1 MNKLNA
7 RAYSEVYQIIQLLDN
22 DLRSKL
28 PDEVVLFFMENR
40 DLEYEPY
47 FNKYEDLENQKL
59 LNETINVLA
68 FLKLKYWCT
77 TDEEKIFLKQL
88 EKNDVEQTDDYETIL
103 KQNYYQKYNREIVQ
117 KAQGEEKSLTSKSSL
132 WTKIRSFF
140 KNLFSNENAK
150 K

>member
-28 PDEVVLFFMENR
+28 PDEIVLFFMENR

-88 EKNDVEQTDDYETIL
+88 EENDVEQTDDYETIL

-117 KAQGEEKSLTSKSSL
+117 KVQGEEKSLTSKSSL

>member
-28 PDEVVLFFMENR
+28 PDEIVLFFMENR

-88 EKNDVEQTDDYETIL
+88 EENDVEQTDDYETIL

>member
-7 RAYSEVYQIIQLLDN
+7 RAYSEVYQIIQLLDD
-22 DLRSKL
+22 DLRNKL
-28 PDEVVLFFMENR
+28 PDEVVLFFKENR

-47 FNKYEDLENQKL
+47 FNKYEVLENQKV

-88 EKNDVEQTDDYETIL
+88 EENDVEQTDDYETIL

>member
-7 RAYSEVYQIIQLLDN
+7 RAYSEVYQIIQLLDD
-22 DLRSKL
+22 DLRNKL
-28 PDEVVLFFMENR
+28 PDEVVLFFKENR

-47 FNKYEDLENQKL
+47 FNKYEDLENQKV

>member
-7 RAYSEVYQIIQLLDN
+7 RAYSEVYQIIQLLDD
-22 DLRSKL
+22 DLRNKL
-28 PDEVVLFFMENR
+28 PDEVVLFFKENR

-47 FNKYEDLENQKL
+47 FNKYEDLENQKV

-88 EKNDVEQTDDYETIL
+88 EENDVEQTDDYETIL

>member
-7 RAYSEVYQIIQLLDN
+7 RAYSEVYQIIQLLDD
-22 DLRSKL
+22 DLRNKL
-28 PDEVVLFFMENR
+28 PDEVVLFFKENR

-117 KAQGEEKSLTSKSSL
+117 KAQGEEKSLTSKNSL

>member
-28 PDEVVLFFMENR
+28 PDEVVLFFKENR

-88 EKNDVEQTDDYETIL
+88 EENDVEQTDDYETIL

-117 KAQGEEKSLTSKSSL
+117 KAQVEEKSLTSKSSL

>member
-28 PDEVVLFFMENR
+28 TDEIVLFFMENR

-88 EKNDVEQTDDYETIL
+88 EENDVEQTDDYETIL

>member
-22 DLRSKL
+22 DLRNKL

-88 EKNDVEQTDDYETIL
+88 EENDVEQTDDYETIL

>member
-7 RAYSEVYQIIQLLDN
+7 RAYSEVYQIIQLLDD
-22 DLRSKL
+22 DLRNKL
-28 PDEVVLFFMENR
+28 PDEVVLFFKENR

-103 KQNYYQKYNREIVQ
+103 RQNYYQKYNREIVQ

>member
-7 RAYSEVYQIIQLLDN
+7 RAYSEVYQIIQLLDD
-22 DLRSKL
+22 DLRNKL
-28 PDEVVLFFMENR
+28 PDEVVLFFKENR

-47 FNKYEDLENQKL
+47 FNKYEDLENQKV

-88 EKNDVEQTDDYETIL
+88 EENDVEQTDDYETIL

-132 WTKIRSFF
+132 WTKSRSFF

>member
-7 RAYSEVYQIIQLLDN
+7 RAYSEVYQIIQLLDD
-22 DLRSKL
+22 DLRNKL
-28 PDEVVLFFMENR
+28 PDEVVLFFKENR

-47 FNKYEDLENQKL
+47 FNKYEDLENQKV

-88 EKNDVEQTDDYETIL
+88 EENDVEQTDDYETIL

-117 KAQGEEKSLTSKSSL
+117 KAQSEEKSLTSRNSIWSKV
-132 WTKIRSFF
+132 RDFF

>member
-7 RAYSEVYQIIQLLDN
+7 RAYSEVYQIIQLLDD
-22 DLRSKL
+22 DLRNKL
-28 PDEVVLFFMENR
+28 PDEVVLFFKENR

>member
-7 RAYSEVYQIIQLLDN
+7 RAYSEVYQIIQLLDD
-22 DLRSKL
+22 DLRNKL

-88 EKNDVEQTDDYETIL
+88 EENDVEQTDDYETIL

>member
-28 PDEVVLFFMENR
+28 PEEIVLFFMENR

-88 EKNDVEQTDDYETIL
+88 EENDVEQTDDYETIL

>member
-1 MNKLNA
+1 MRK
-7 RAYSEVYQIIQLLDN
+7 E
-22 DLRSKL
+22 
-28 PDEVVLFFMENR
+28 
-40 DLEYEPY
+40 
-47 FNKYEDLENQKL
+47 
-59 LNETINVLA
+59 
-68 FLKLKYWCT
+68 
-77 TDEEKIFLKQL
+77 EEKIFLKQL
-88 EKNDVEQTDDYETIL
+88 EENDVEQTDDYETIL

>member
-28 PDEVVLFFMENR
+28 PDEIVLFFMENR

-88 EKNDVEQTDDYETIL
+88 EENDVEQTDDYETIL

-140 KNLFSNENAK
+140 KKLFSNENAK

>member
-7 RAYSEVYQIIQLLDN
+7 RAYSEVYQIIQLLDD
-22 DLRSKL
+22 DLRNKL
-28 PDEVVLFFMENR
+28 PDEVVLFFKENR

-103 KQNYYQKYNREIVQ
+103 RQNYYQKYNREIVQ
-117 KAQGEEKSLTSKSSL
+117 KAQGEEKSLTSKNSL